1 MRTRATYARFTG
13 LDSTSIFVPVTAGPK
28 TVEGV
33 ADDLADFADRRG
45 RTIEDELATYRPTAG
60 G

>member
-1 MRTRATYARFTG
+1 
-13 LDSTSIFVPVTAGPK
+13 
-28 TVEGV
+28 V

-60 G
+60 GWIARVSRLTLPNRSS